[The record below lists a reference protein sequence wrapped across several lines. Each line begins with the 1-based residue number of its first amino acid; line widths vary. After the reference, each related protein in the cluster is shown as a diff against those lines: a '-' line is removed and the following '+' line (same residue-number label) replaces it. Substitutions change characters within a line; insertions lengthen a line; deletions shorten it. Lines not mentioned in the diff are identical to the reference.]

1 MTTDTFPFLASPL
14 WLRARALW
22 QRVAR
27 LSRRTP
33 RRLRL
38 RETLPLGEHR
48 FVAVIEFERT
58 RLLIGGTPSSLV
70 LLAHLDSDPA
80 AADTDSDKSGFT
92 QARFAE
98 TCSAEGGSAGTRSAG
113 TQLAELE
120 FAERKKEKE
129 RTEERK
135 RESF

>member
-1 MTTDTFPFLASPL
+1 MTTETLPFFASPW

-22 QRVAR
+22 QRVSR

-48 FVAVIEFERT
+48 FVAVIEFERR

-70 LLAHLDSDPA
+70 LLAQLGSDPA
-80 AADTDSDKSGFT
+80 DTDADTHTGKGQSG
-92 QARFAE
+92 FAE
-98 TCSAEGGSAGTRSAG
+98 TQALRSAATEIEG
-113 TQLAELE
+113 FALAKRSE
-120 FAERKKEKE
+120 EK
-129 RTEERK
+129 RSEERK
-135 RESF
+135 REAL